1 MCGYYSGIIYSIIK
15 REETMTTL
23 EYANYFVEEE
33 YVTTNQGERVQIFHL
48 MPKDEE
54 EALIEWARNLRR
66 NYVDD
71 QVMEEMASSL
81 GVGHEEYLKTYKF
94 PDPLDKWGK
103 NVMIGDFSEI
113 LVADYLQY
121 VLDFVVPRTRY
132 NSKINRNR
140 STQGSDLIAYNVAN
154 SDEWNPKDELFV
166 FEVKAQSTEAKAQAR
181 LQEAVEHSSKDIT
194 RLAESLVASAEIL
207 TRIRKPDQAKVVQRF
222 LNGTDRPYI
231 TRYAAA
237 AVHSTSSFSRDLIKQ
252 LDTSQHPSKEVQ
264 LMVVHCERLME
275 FINNM
280 YERASKC

>member
-1 MCGYYSGIIYSIIK
+1 
-15 REETMTTL
+15 MTTL

-113 LVADYLQY
+113 LIADYLQY
-121 VLDFVVPRTRY
+121 VLDYVVPRTRY

-154 SDEWNPKDELFV
+154 SDEWNPKDELLV
-166 FEVKAQSTEAKAQAR
+166 FEVKAQSTEAKAQER
-181 LQEAVEHSSKDIT
+181 LQEAVIHSSKDIT

-207 TRIRKPDQAKVVQRF
+207 TRVRKHDQAKVVQRF

-237 AVHSTSSFSRDLIKQ
+237 AVHSTFSFSRDLIQQ
-252 LDTSQHPSKEVQ
+252 LDTSQHPREGVQ
-264 LMVVHCERLME
+264 LIVVHCDRLKD
-275 FINNM
+275 FINSM
-280 YERASKC
+280 YERATKC

>member
-1 MCGYYSGIIYSIIK
+1 MCGYYSGIIYLIIK

-33 YVTTNQGERVQIFHL
+33 YVTTNQGERVLIFHL

>member
-1 MCGYYSGIIYSIIK
+1 
-15 REETMTTL
+15 
-23 EYANYFVEEE
+23 
-33 YVTTNQGERVQIFHL
+33 
-48 MPKDEE
+48 
-54 EALIEWARNLRR
+54 
-66 NYVDD
+66 
-71 QVMEEMASSL
+71 MEEMASSL
-81 GVGHEEYLKTYKF
+81 GLRHEDYLKTYKF
-94 PDPLDKWGK
+94 PDPLDNWGK

-121 VLDFVVPRTRY
+121 VLNFVVPRTRY

-154 SDEWNPKDELFV
+154 SDEWSQKDELLV
-166 FEVKAQSTEAKAQAR
+166 FEVKAQSAEAKAKAR

-207 TRIRKPDQAKVVQRF
+207 VRVGRLNQAKVVQRF
-222 LNGTDRPYI
+222 LNGTDRPYVI
-231 TRYAAA
+231 RYAAA
-237 AVHSTSSFSRDLIKQ
+237 AVHSTSSFSRGLIQQ
-252 LDTSQHPSKEVQ
+252 LDTSQHPSAEVQ

>member
-1 MCGYYSGIIYSIIK
+1 MCGYYSGIIYLIIK